1 MMKSL
6 DQQFKEFIVSDEWY
20 LCPINFL
27 TMSTD
32 ILAQD
37 VVKYL
42 LLNDPYSKWLGIS
55 LEENGEGYC
64 KIKMTIRP
72 EMLNGLGIVH
82 GGIPFALADTA
93 FGLAS
98 NNRNNQS
105 VALDCSITFI
115 KTINTG
121 DVLTA
126 EAREIHNGRST
137 GVYVITIMNQEEQQ
151 VALFK
156 GTCFRTAKKLI
167 DAGSL

>member
-1 MMKSL
+1 
-6 DQQFKEFIVSDEWY
+6 
-20 LCPINFL
+20 
-27 TMSTD
+27 MSTD

-37 VVKYL
+37 VVRHL
-42 LLNDPYSKWLGIS
+42 LAHDSYSQWLGIS
-55 LEENGEGYC
+55 LEEIAEGYC
-64 KIKMTIRP
+64 KVKMTVRS
-72 EMLNGLGIVH
+72 EMMNGLGIVH

-115 KTINTG
+115 KTINPG

-126 EAREIHNGRST
+126 EAKEIHNGRST
-137 GVYVITIMNQEEQQ
+137 GVYVITILNQEGWQ

-156 GTCFRTAKKLI
+156 GTCFRTSKKLI
-167 DAGSL
+167 DSGSL

>member
-1 MMKSL
+1 MKSL
-6 DQQFKEFIVSDEWY
+6 VQQFKEFIVSDEWY
-20 LCPINFL
+20 LCPINSL

-37 VVKYL
+37 VVKHL

-64 KIKMTIRP
+64 KINMTVRS

-115 KTINTG
+115 KTINAG

-156 GTCFRTAKKLI
+156 GTCFRTSKKLI